1 MVLWTVEP
9 LEIQKLCLLIG
20 LISATIG
27 YLIGSHSQAEVKNFF
42 NKCLPEEEKT

>member
-1 MVLWTVEP
+1 MVLWTVAP

-27 YLIGSHSQAEVKNFF
+27 YLIGKSSPKQITKFF